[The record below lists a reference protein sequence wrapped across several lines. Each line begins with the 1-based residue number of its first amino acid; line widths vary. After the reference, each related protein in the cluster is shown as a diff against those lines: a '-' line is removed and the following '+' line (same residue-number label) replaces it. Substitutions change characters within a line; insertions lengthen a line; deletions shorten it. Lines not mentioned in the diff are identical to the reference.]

1 MADKKAPPMSPADTV
16 AYNEGKANAA
26 NNINART
33 EALKKPDTIK
43 AVDQADKK
51 VTPVQVD
58 IVKSAEAMG
67 SFRPNVLNDYQNI
80 AYYLRLTMIHPQ
92 LLQDW
97 NPAQGVVIAETA
109 TTSDMIISEANIKT
123 VCNWD
128 SKTQNVVATTGEMT
142 IVEPLGVRF
151 LDKLVRTAN
160 ALRISN
166 HTQAQYYLEITFKGT
181 NPASG
186 EEVFIP
192 GLYYIWPIVFRK
204 VDMDITERG
213 GQYKI
218 QFVHLEV
225 SAQELVVENLKD
237 IVNVSSS
244 SVGEYFEG
252 LQKALNEKEKQKV
265 YVSKIV
271 PNEYEFIVDPDIA
284 KYKFANFNPGK
295 IATTKS
301 TQTSPEGKGKQ
312 VFREGSGILGL
323 INVILAGTDEMQQ
336 LQRVERKGSGG
347 GEKGLPS
354 KVTPD
359 EAADPYK
366 FFRVQTYTQAIDF
379 DSFTKDYAKK
389 ITYKIM
395 AFVTPQVVTPAD
407 QDSQQ
412 GGDDAVNRETVKK
425 RYEKLKVLNMLNKR
439 YDYFYT
445 GLNTEVRSFKITL
458 NNAFFQ
464 PVPTNGTAFADTSQH
479 GPKIKGNPEG
489 ERAAIDKSRKDW
501 KDNAQKLKEVR
512 EGKGVY
518 LFNNREKEEARLV
531 QEQANNPVMKAK
543 QEAATTLLGPIKKFG
558 QNAPK
563 ADPHQLRISGLTYQ
577 DSQGVVDDNSVNAGW
592 LLNRFLEDDTDKE
605 STEGVESPFSNNR
618 GSFGYIFNQL
628 RASADLCAI
637 DIEIVGDPF
646 WFGTPNSILLEKLG
660 GNAQMKNSTMTL
672 ADYNKGGN
680 YFYLTVQTP
689 SDYDPADGLMK
700 FDQNQM
706 ISGLYLATTVEH
718 TFKGT
723 FVQKIH
729 GVRDANIIASYLGV
743 SKEAVEK
750 QQKDSANA
758 VNATKGAV
766 QQSADTAGAKVPNA
780 KK

>member
-1 MADKKAPPMSPADTV
+1 MAKNPPMTPNESVTPAQ
-16 AYNEGKANAA
+16 AA
-26 NNINART
+26 SNINART
-33 EALKKPDTIK
+33 QALQNPGTIK
-43 AVDQADKK
+43 AVDNADKK

-67 SFRPNVLNDYQNI
+67 SFRPNVLNDYQNT
-80 AYYLRLTMIHPQ
+80 AYYIRLTMIHPQ

-109 TTSDMIISEANIKT
+109 TTSDMIISDLVVNT

-128 SKTQNVVATTGEMT
+128 SKTQNVVATTGKMT
-142 IVEPLGVRF
+142 ITEPLGVRF

-181 NPASG
+181 DPVTGA
-186 EEVFIP
+186 EVFIP

-204 VDMDITERG
+204 VEMNIDQRG
-213 GQYKI
+213 GQYSI
-218 QFVHLEV
+218 DFVHLEV

-237 IVNVSSS
+237 IVNVSAT
-244 SVGEYFEG
+244 SVGEYFQG

-265 YVSKIV
+265 YVSKII
-271 PNEYEFIVDPDIA
+271 PNEYEFIVDPEIS
-284 KYKFANFNPGK
+284 KYKFANFNPGQ
-295 IATTKS
+295 IATTKN
-301 TQTSPEGKGKQ
+301 TQVSADGKGNQ
-312 VFREGSGILGL
+312 IFREGSGILGL
-323 INVILAGTDEMQQ
+323 INVILAGTEEMQK
-336 LQRVERKGSGG
+336 LQRVERKGSAGN
-347 GEKGLPS
+347 EKGLPS
-354 KVTPD
+354 KVSPD

-366 FFRVQTYTQAIDF
+366 FFRVQTYTEAIEF

-389 ITYKIM
+389 ITYRIM
-395 AFVTPQVVTPAD
+395 QFITPQVVTPAD
-407 QDSQQ
+407 QDAQQ
-412 GGDDAVNRETVKK
+412 GGDQATNQETIRK

-445 GLNTEVRSFKITL
+445 GLNTEVRGFKITL

-464 PVPTNGTAFADTSQH
+464 PVPTNGTAFVDTSQH

-489 ERAAIDKSRKDW
+489 ERAAIDKARKEW

-512 EGKGVY
+512 EGKGFY

-531 QEQANNPVMKAK
+531 QQQANNPVMKAK
-543 QEAATTLLGPIKKFG
+543 QEAATKLLGPIRRFG

-563 ADPHQLRISGLTYQ
+563 AEPHKLRTTGLTYQ
-577 DSQGVVDDNSVNAGW
+577 DSKGVVDDNSLNAGW

-605 STEGVESPFSNNR
+605 STQGMESPFSNNR
-618 GSFGYIFNQL
+618 GTFGYIFNQL
-628 RASADLCAI
+628 RASADLCKI
-637 DIEIVGDPF
+637 DLEIIGDPF
-646 WFGTPNSILLEKLG
+646 WFGTPNSILLDKLK
-660 GNAQMKNSTMTL
+660 GNSNMKNSSMVL

-700 FDQNQM
+700 FDQNNM
-706 ISGLYLATTVEH
+706 ISGLYLATKIEH
-718 TFKGT
+718 TFKGQ
-723 FVQKIH
+723 FIQKITA
-729 GVRDANIIASYLGV
+729 VRDANIVASYLGLN
-743 SKEAVEK
+743 KEAVQK
-750 QQKDSANA
+750 QQTAQRNQQQATQNAAQQQANA
-758 VNATKGAV
+758 AAAKAPSAKG
-766 QQSADTAGAKVPNA
+766 
-780 KK
+780 